1 MSGGC
6 VWSRHWSSRACT
18 ESLAIHA
25 RCSGYASLTL
35 VTAQSVQAFGL
46 WPRLCTWSLG
56 ISSITVILNP
66 TYETVPSI
74 CPSKARCRIQTQN
87 HDSIHC
93 AVPLKNIFAL
103 VLYYVLFIWS
113 MPFLLAR
120 KYFLEVS
127 AKIFL
132 SSIIVRLCSLSLFVL
147 APRDVQNSS

>member
-1 MSGGC
+1 MC
-6 VWSRHWSSRACT
+6 VEQA
-18 ESLAIHA
+18 
-25 RCSGYASLTL
+25 L
-35 VTAQSVQAFGL
+35 VQQGVCREPGHPCQVL
-46 WPRLCTWSLG
+46 WLCQPHSCNCPVNIGIWVVPRLCTWSLG

-74 CPSKARCRIQTQN
+74 YPSKARCRIQTQN